1 MLTDLGIKKL
11 ALPDKRKEY
20 PDGRIAG
27 LYLIVQPSGA
37 KSWAVRYRA
46 FGDPKK
52 LTIGPY
58 PAIDLATARKRA
70 QEALGDV
77 AGGKKDPAAV
87 KQASRA
93 AARAE
98 KEADVDRVERVIDLF
113 VERHA
118 KPNTKDWRETERM
131 LVKEVA
137 GRWAGRRLSQITRAN
152 VHEMLDEIVDSG
164 RPIRANRV
172 FAQFRKMCRWAISR
186 GIIDRS
192 PCEGLTAPSPETR
205 RDRVLSD
212 DEVRLVWK
220 AFESIGWPFGA
231 VGKLLILTGARRDE
245 VASMR
250 WSEIDLAAKTWT
262 IAKERSKNGV
272 AHIVPLS
279 DAAVKIIEGLERIE
293 SKSGLVFT
301 VTGRTPVSG
310 FSRAKLS
317 LDKAVLEIMREEDE
331 ARGDDPSEVK
341 APAPWVVHDLRRVLA
356 TSLQRLGVRLEVTE
370 AVLGHV
376 SGSRAGVVGIYQRYG
391 WEAEKR
397 AALDA
402 WARRLEQIVTD
413 AEAASNVVHLDSAK
427 ARA

>member
-11 ALPDKRKEY
+11 ALPNKRREIA
-20 PDGRIAG
+20 DGRIAG
-27 LYLIVQPSGA
+27 LYLVLQPSGA

-46 FGDPKK
+46 FGIPKK

-58 PAIDLATARKRA
+58 PTIDLATARKRA

-77 AGGKKDPAAV
+77 AGGKDPAAV

-93 AARAE
+93 AAKAE
-98 KEADVDRVERVIDLF
+98 HEAEVDRVERVIELF
-113 VERHA
+113 VERYA

-137 GRWAGRRLSQITRAN
+137 RRWAGRRLSHIARAH

-172 FAQFRKMCRWAISR
+172 FAQFRKLCRWAVGR

-192 PCEGLTAPSPETR
+192 PCEGLTAPSPETK
-205 RDRVLSD
+205 RDRVLD
-212 DEVRLVWK
+212 DAEIRLVW
-220 AFESIGWPFGA
+220 AALGSIDWPFGP
-231 VGKLLILTGARRDE
+231 VGKLLLLTGARRDE

-250 WSEIDLAAKTWT
+250 WSEIDLAARTWT
-262 IAKERSKNGV
+262 LPGSRTKNKQP
-272 AHIVPLS
+272 HEIPLS
-279 DAAVKIIEGLERIE
+279 DAAVGIIEALPRIE
-293 SKSGLVFT
+293 GKSGLVFS

-317 LDKAVLEIMREEDE
+317 IDRAILEIMRDE
-331 ARGDDPSEVK
+331 AEAHGDDPAEMK
-341 APAPWVVHDLRRVLA
+341 GPAHWTIHDLRRTVA
-356 TSLQRLGVRLEVTE
+356 TNLQKLGVRLEVTE

-376 SGSRAGVVGIYQRYG
+376 SGSRAGVVGIYQRHT
-391 WEAEKR
+391 WADEKR

-402 WARRLEQIVTD
+402 WARKLEAIVSG
-413 AEAASNVVHLDSAK
+413 EAPSNIIDLANAK
-427 ARA
+427 ARAS